1 MNLLFSLVF
10 SLFTLL
16 SGQIEPADGLREN
29 SPGVWALTH
38 AKVHTEPGTVL
49 ENATIVIRDGHI
61 ENVGKDIRIPK
72 DATALD
78 FTGKT
83 IYPGFIDSWV
93 EISTQSEKTI
103 PHDAHW
109 NHKVIARLELFSQ
122 YHPDKKKLKSLHKLG
137 FTAAHIVP
145 DSGIF
150 QGQTALVQL
159 NHEGTV
165 LTSAVAQDIAYEVD
179 GWGSDEYPNS
189 LLGVVALLRQT
200 LMDASWYREANAKTK
215 QFPQNNEPFKENK
228 DLDILSDWRKGNKPF
243 IFETSHEL
251 SVLRSFNISDEFQLN
266 SWIRG
271 SGYEY
276 RRISEIAKVNPFII
290 LPLDFP
296 STPDLSHPYQALSFS
311 TSELKHWDM
320 APDNPAVL
328 IDHGISVALTSNGLN
343 GKEFRKNLSRA
354 VERGLSETDAL
365 AALTSIPAE
374 KMGKGDQ
381 LGKIK
386 QGFLA
391 NLTIVDGNYFQNKSK
406 VVSTWIGGEE
416 YPVLPKYDTDITG
429 EWKLTMGK
437 KWYQLELKKK
447 NNSYSGTII
456 QDTTKF
462 KLSKLKIGGRFI
474 SWQVTL
480 DSTAGPSRFTG
491 HILENRMEGT
501 AHDLQLSWSALKT
514 GVLDEE
520 DEKKEEKEN
529 RSELSVF
536 YPEGTYGLENNLQ
549 RESQSILVQ
558 NTTVWTCGNQGI
570 LEGVDILFEDGKV
583 QKIGYSL
590 NPPRGVTKIDGTGKH
605 ITPGLIDCHSHS
617 AAFSINEGTQSI
629 TAEVRIQDVMNSDD
643 ITIYRQLAGGLTMAN
658 ILHGSANT
666 IGGQN
671 AVIKM
676 RWGALPENLLYKN
689 AMPGIKFALGE
700 NVKQSNWGDDNTTRY
715 PQTRMGV
722 EQILRD
728 AFTSAVEYQTEW
740 NDYRNNKKKWKKKV
754 PPRQDLELDAL
765 VEILEGKRQIHCHS
779 YRQDEILM
787 LTRVAEDF
795 GFTIGT
801 FQHVLEGYKVAD
813 RIKDHGANASTFSDW
828 WAYKYE
834 VIDAIPYNGA
844 LMTDVGVIVSF
855 NSDSRELARRM
866 NTEAAKGVKYGN
878 LSEEE
883 ALKLVT
889 INPAIQLNIDKW
901 VGSLEVGKDADFV
914 IWSDHPLST
923 RAKCEQTWI
932 DGIQYFSLD
941 RDAELKVRD
950 TELRNKLVSKILS
963 KKSDSKGKKWNHTEK
978 KSADHHNCLEE
989 L

>member
-1 MNLLFSLVF
+1 MRFVFSYCFLFSLIF
-10 SLFTLL
+10 N
-16 SGQIEPADGLREN
+16 QIEPTDGLREN
-29 SPGVWALTH
+29 PPGVWALTH
-38 AKVHTEPGTVL
+38 AKIHIEPGSVI
-49 ENATIVIRDGHI
+49 ENATIVIRDGLI
-61 ENVGKDIRIPK
+61 EKVGREILIPK

-78 FTGKT
+78 LTGKT

-93 EISTQSEKTI
+93 EISTNSEKTLS
-103 PHDAHW
+103 HDAHW
-109 NHKVIARLELFSQ
+109 NHKVNARRELFSQ
-122 YHPDKKKLKSLHKLG
+122 YQPQKKKLESLHKMG

-150 QGQTALVQL
+150 RGQTALVQL
-159 NHEGTV
+159 NDEGTV
-165 LTSAVAQDIAYEVD
+165 LSSAVSLNIAYEVD
-179 GWGSDEYPNS
+179 GWGSDDYPNA

-200 LMDASWYREANAKTK
+200 LIDANWYREASEKTN
-215 QFPQNNEPFKENK
+215 QFTQSNEPLKENR
-228 DLDILSDWRKGNKPF
+228 DLEILSDWHQGNRPF
-243 IFETSHEL
+243 IFETKHEL

-296 STPDLSHPYQALSFS
+296 VIPDLSDPYETLSYS
-311 TSELKHWDM
+311 TSELKHWDI
-320 APDNPAVL
+320 APDNPVIL
-328 IDHGISVALTSNGLN
+328 FDHGVSFALTSHGLK
-343 GKEFRKNLSRA
+343 GEEFRENLGRS

-365 AALTSIPAE
+365 ASLTTIPAE
-374 KMGKGDQ
+374 KLGKDGQ
-381 LGKIK
+381 IGKIK
-386 QGFLA
+386 QGYLA
-391 NLTIVDGNYFQNKSK
+391 NLTIVDGNYFQSKSK
-406 VVSTWIGGEE
+406 IVSTWIGGEE
-416 YPVLPKYDTDITG
+416 YPVLPKYDTDISG

-447 NNSYSGTII
+447 NNSYSGKII

-462 KLSKLKIGGRFI
+462 KLTKLKIGGRFI

-491 HILENRMEGT
+491 HILENEMEGT
-501 AHDLQLSWSALKT
+501 AHDLEISWSALKT
-514 GVLDEE
+514 GALE
-520 DEKKEEKEN
+520 KEEEKDKEIEY

-549 RESQSILVQ
+549 EKSKNILIQ
-558 NTTVWTCGNQGI
+558 NTTVWTCGKDGI
-570 LEGVDILFEDGKV
+570 LDGVDILFEAGKV
-583 QKIGYSL
+583 QKIGYSFK
-590 NPPRGVTKIDGTGKH
+590 PPKGVMKIDGTGKH

-617 AAFSINEGTQSI
+617 AAFSINEGSQSI
-629 TAEVRIQDVMNSDD
+629 TAEVRIQDVINSDD
-643 ITIYRQLAGGLTMAN
+643 IAIYRELAGGLTMAN

-671 AVIKM
+671 AVIKL
-676 RWGALPENLLYKN
+676 RWGATPEKLLYEN

-700 NVKQSNWGDDNTTRY
+700 NVKQSNWGDDYTTRY

-728 AFTSAVEYQTEW
+728 AFTSAIEYQSEW

-795 GFTIGT
+795 GFIIGT

-813 RIKDHGANASTFSDW
+813 RLKEHGANASTFSDW
-828 WAYKYE
+828 WAYKFE
-834 VIDAIPYNGA
+834 VIDAIPYNAA
-844 LMTDVGVIVSF
+844 LMTDVGVNVSF
-855 NSDSRELARRM
+855 NSDSNELARRM

-889 INPAIQLNIDKW
+889 INPAKQLNIDKW

-941 RDAELKVRD
+941 TDAELKERD
-950 TELRNKLVSKILS
+950 VELRSRLVSKILS
-963 KKSDSKGKKWNHTEK
+963 KKSDGKKKIWHHREK
-978 KSADHHNCLEE
+978 KSVDHQHCLEE